1 VQIVSR
7 FVLQVEI
14 MNDKTLSERQ
24 IDDPFDRRQA
34 GNTSVQWVREAFKE
48 QNAKIDLVA
57 ADVREIS
64 ANLKKSWRDGDSNAH
79 WDDHELFKQREK
91 EFQRL
96 EAERQIKEEER
107 KKFWEKIKADV
118 IAYSLKAAGLFVVG
132 VIVLGTQAK
141 FKEWVHW
148 AVSEPAQEV
157 KK

>member
-1 VQIVSR
+1 
-7 FVLQVEI
+7 
-14 MNDKTLSERQ
+14 MNDKILSERQ
-24 IDDPFDRRQA
+24 IEDPFDRRQA
-34 GNTSVQWVREAFKE
+34 GNTSVQWVRDAFKE
-48 QNAKIDLVA
+48 QTAKIDQVA

-64 ANLKKSWRDGDSNAH
+64 ADLKKSWRDGNPDTH

-96 EAERQIKEEER
+96 EAIMREEEAE
-107 KKFWEKIKADV
+107 KAKFWKRIKGDV
-118 IAYSLKAAGLFVVG
+118 ISYSLKAAGVFAVG

-148 AVSEPAQEV
+148 AIAEPTQEV